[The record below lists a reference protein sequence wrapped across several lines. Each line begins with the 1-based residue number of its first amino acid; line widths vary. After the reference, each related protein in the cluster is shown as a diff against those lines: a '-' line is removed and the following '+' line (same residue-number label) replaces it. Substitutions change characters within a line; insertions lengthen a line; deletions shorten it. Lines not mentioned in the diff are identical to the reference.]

1 MVQFGNV
8 QGGIGSSGLS
18 LEDPRK
24 KEDPDF
30 NPPSL
35 ASLKQAQRL
44 KEMQEFKFQSP
55 FPPPGERQYT
65 APPVLPGLEAAAP
78 MPDMSPQPGGDA
90 TGAMPPIEP
99 PGARLPMPTYQEPE
113 RPGKMRTAL
122 GIGLSG
128 MANLSGQGP
137 QAAANFFLAPEARA
151 ERDYARELGAYSA
164 RQGEW
169 SQYYE
174 DIMGQQEHELN
185 VQKLEE
191 VKGRPVGFSRGG
203 GYGTREG
210 ELLLRDEG
218 GMFPGMGSAWEAE
231 KIQAYRVWLE
241 KPQNAGKT
249 LATMTATDRQSA
261 ERDLNR
267 FFGREVMT
275 PRWDPDQP
283 GVVVPGYRSEA
294 EGRPMPITV
303 YGPEGPQTGGEPG
316 FRRTPPPAARPRGF
330 SDTQRANFE
339 IEYETERTEAA
350 FFDEA
355 SKEAVE
361 NKYDA
366 IFVRGSAHNEG
377 DELTLER
384 AQDYIRIARAEL
396 GPEALNTSVD
406 RLAEAWAKADGYT
419 IPIIYD

>member
-1 MVQFGNV
+1 MVQFGRV
-8 QGGIGSSGLS
+8 QGNISHSGTRIRPQP
-18 LEDPRK
+18 E
-24 KEDPDF
+24 EDPDF

-35 ASLKQAQRL
+35 KSLREL
-44 KEMQEFKFQSP
+44 KLQSP
-55 FPPPGERQYT
+55 FPPPGQRQYT
-65 APPVLPGLEAAAP
+65 APAMLPGLEAAAP
-78 MPDMSPQPGGDA
+78 APDFSPEPGGDA
-90 TGAMPPIEP
+90 IGAMPPIEP
-99 PGARLPMPTYQEPE
+99 PGARMPMPTYQEPE
-113 RPGKMRTAL
+113 RPGKWRTAL

-185 VQKLEE
+185 LQKLEE

-210 ELLLRDEG
+210 EELYRDPG
-218 GMFPGMGSAWEAE
+218 GMFGSGGAAWEAE

-241 KPQNAGKT
+241 KPENAHKT
-249 LATMTATDRQSA
+249 LASMTETDRQAA

-275 PRWDPDQP
+275 PRWDPDRP

-303 YGPEGPQTGGEPG
+303 FGPTGAQTGGEPG
-316 FRRTPPPAARPRGF
+316 FQRTQPRAARQRGF
-330 SDTQRANFE
+330 SDSQRANME
-339 IEYETERTEAA
+339 IEFEQERVVAA
-350 FFDEA
+350 SMDQE
-355 SKEAVE
+355 SQDAVQK
-361 NKYDA
+361 KYDA
-366 IFVRGSAHNEG
+366 IFVRGISHVEG
-377 DELTLER
+377 EKLTLAR
-384 AQDYIRIARAEL
+384 AGEYIRIARAEL
-396 GPEALNTSVD
+396 GDEALNSSVK
-406 RLAEAWAKADGYT
+406 RLAEEWAQEDGYDT
-419 IPIIYD
+419 TQ